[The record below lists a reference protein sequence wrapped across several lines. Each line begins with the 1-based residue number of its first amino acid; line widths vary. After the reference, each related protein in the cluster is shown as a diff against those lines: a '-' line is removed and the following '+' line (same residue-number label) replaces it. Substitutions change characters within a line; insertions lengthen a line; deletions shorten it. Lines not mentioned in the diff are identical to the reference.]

1 MMIPQAEY
9 NQVIDGLRMQLI
21 LQRRLNQE
29 LLQENRV
36 LQQNNFASLH
46 RAMMAEIALAER
58 TLNSKTKK
66 GKK

>member
-1 MMIPQAEY
+1 MIPQAEY